1 MALSVISSMNG
12 ICMEKFGFILTEIDK
27 YTQVCLIFENMKVFK
42 MKISYLDDAPNTA
55 E

>member
-1 MALSVISSMNG
+1 MALSMLSSMNG
-12 ICMEKFGFILTEIDK
+12 ICMEKYRFVLTEIDK

-55 E
+55 D